1 MICMKLVSKTQ
12 QASAKLAPEEW
23 KTITG
28 SADLAQLDALNA
40 LMDSAKFAIKAMR
53 WMLMVCAQ
61 WAALSLILTVDD
73 VLEQH
78 VMIVIQAMNCL
89 VIDALRVV
97 LQVLFAK
104 IAQPN

>member
-1 MICMKLVSKTQ
+1 
-12 QASAKLAPEEW
+12 
-23 KTITG
+23 
-28 SADLAQLDALNA
+28 
-40 LMDSAKFAIKAMR
+40 
-53 WMLMVCAQ
+53 
-61 WAALSLILTVDD
+61 VDD

>member
-1 MICMKLVSKTQ
+1 MNLSKEFFANLATQPVRHARKVLKKINAQAVAAPNPSIKLILRLTTIMICMILVSKTQ

-40 LMDSAKFAIKAMR
+40 LMDSAKFVIKAMR

-61 WAALSLILTVDD
+61 
-73 VLEQH
+73 
-78 VMIVIQAMNCL
+78 
-89 VIDALRVV
+89 
-97 LQVLFAK
+97 
-104 IAQPN
+104 